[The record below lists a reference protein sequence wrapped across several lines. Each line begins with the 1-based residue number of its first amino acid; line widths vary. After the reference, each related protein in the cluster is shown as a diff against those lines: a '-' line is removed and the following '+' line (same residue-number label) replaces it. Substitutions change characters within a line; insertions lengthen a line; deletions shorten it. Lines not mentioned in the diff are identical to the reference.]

1 MLTVQ
6 WSHYRWRHARVHFAS
21 ITFSRLVERVQN
33 TCLCVWIFRMRLR
46 KYFDTDIL
54 QYWQYGLEICS
65 FFIMKQPTRLWN
77 LFVWRVWGSDFYSG
91 RCIQVSSCL
100 IAQIVISK
108 ITCLS
113 NQLEVLIWVNTIIFD
128 VKIYDILQ
136 SIYSKCPGRN
146 PLQQHLHT
154 KLSDLFLYSEGFQRK
169 HGLVYYGCWYVL
181 IQVW

>member
-1 MLTVQ
+1 MFMCVNIQDEAQEICWYWHSSILTVRVRNLLIF
-6 WSHYRWRHARVHFAS
+6 HYETANEALEPFC
-21 ITFSRLVERVQN
+21 L
-33 TCLCVWIFRMRLR
+33 TCLC
-46 KYFDTDIL
+46 
-54 QYWQYGLEICS
+54 
-65 FFIMKQPTRLWN
+65 
-77 LFVWRVWGSDFYSG
+77 SDFYSG

-128 VKIYDILQ
+128 VKMYDILQ

-169 HGLVYYGCWYVL
+169 HGLVYYDCWYVL
-181 IQVW
+181 IQGVIKDQNSICKNSNMSNKMKQEVECIFNV